1 MQTHHA
7 PKSFCGIPLSHG
19 LLWLLL
25 ISIGVASRW
34 MWVDIPNFKPV
45 GAIALFCGFYF
56 HRRWIG
62 ITAAT
67 SIMLV
72 SDIALGFYQWTVMI
86 TVYGSMILA
95 CLLGSAISRRLRES
109 NSCTHRVATISG
121 ASIVMSLIFFL
132 VTNAAVVLAGWYP
145 LSLSGLASSYL
156 AGLPFLKST
165 LMSDFFFSTGI
176 FSIYFM
182 MQPLNA
188 SNKVGRRLNAALEV

>member
-1 MQTHHA
+1 MQTHRA
-7 PKSFCGIPLSHG
+7 PKSFCGVPLSHA

-67 SIMLV
+67 SIMLA

-109 NSCTHRVATISG
+109 NSCTHRVATIQRRFDRDV
-121 ASIVMSLIFFL
+121 ASIFPDYQRSGCVGRL
-132 VTNAAVVLAGWYP
+132 V
-145 LSLSGLASSYL
+145 
-156 AGLPFLKST
+156 ST
-165 LMSDFFFSTGI
+165 LAQRTGVKLYGGFAI
-176 FSIYFM
+176 
-182 MQPLNA
+182 
-188 SNKVGRRLNAALEV
+188 LEVHVDERFLFFNGYLFDLFHDATVECV